1 MTPIS
6 TNFMAALIGAIMS
19 LLQAEAPVL
28 KTNQKLYDEFESN
41 VVMLSGVHVDV
52 AQEGLLVSPQIDA
65 LLLATTNY
73 AESRFRLPP
82 GRGDCYETH
91 EYRGVPSLRWPKGY
105 VPKMRKVC
113 PALGPMQVAQGNR
126 FVVGEWAEVTE
137 LLPGIQHTP
146 LTLEQMEDP
155 RTNITL
161 SYGIL
166 NHWKN
171 SCPNKGSVASAAS
184 WLTAYRW
191 GRCTPQHWDK
201 RYFDAEAKLRCERLD
216 KMVERIQAEG
226 IKLDMPEGWTC
237 TG

>member
-1 MTPIS
+1 MTP
-6 TNFMAALIGAIMS
+6 TLMAALISAVMS
-19 LLQAEAPVL
+19 LLTTEAPVL
-28 KTNQKLYDEFESN
+28 RTNQALHDQFRSN
-41 VVMLSGVHVDV
+41 VTELTALHVDV
-52 AQEGLLVSPQIDA
+52 AQEGLLVSPDVDA
-65 LLLATTNY
+65 VLLASVNY

-91 EYRGVPSLRWPKGY
+91 PYRNVPSLRWPKGY
-105 VPKMRKVC
+105 VPKMKKVC

-126 FVVGEWAEVTE
+126 FVVGEWSEVTE
-137 LLPGIQHTP
+137 LLPGIQKTP

-171 SCPNKGSVASAAS
+171 ACPNKKAVASAAS

-191 GRCTPQHWDK
+191 GKCTPQHWNK
-201 RYFDAEAKLRCERLD
+201 RYFDAEAKLRCARFD
-216 KMVERIQAEG
+216 RMVEAIRAAGVEFAV
-226 IKLDMPEGWTC
+226 PEGWSC
-237 TG
+237 MG